1 MNIMVDDFWDE
12 KNGGF
17 FLGSDQSEKLI
28 VRTKTAYDG
37 AIPSGNSVAVM
48 NMLKLSRITGDVKWA
63 ELAEKTIRAF
73 SEDIYRAPTGYTLML
88 SAFLFDT
95 NKSKEIVIVGN
106 GKDDKTREF
115 INAFRSKYSPH
126 KVLLFK
132 DTSLNNNQLDQLANW
147 TSTQYSIDDK
157 PTAYICKNFA
167 CNQPTNDLNTA
178 LSLLNE

>member
-1 MNIMVDDFWDE
+1 
-12 KNGGF
+12 
-17 FLGSDQSEKLI
+17 
-28 VRTKTAYDG
+28 
-37 AIPSGNSVAVM
+37 
-48 NMLKLSRITGDVKWA
+48 
-63 ELAEKTIRAF
+63 
-73 SEDIYRAPTGYTLML
+73 ML